1 MTDTRVQPQK
11 SVRRA
16 KSGQRVGPRTSR
28 SELSRQRIIDAVIAL
43 IFRGQS
49 RFGAVDVAKEA
60 QMGLRTVFNH
70 FDDMDS
76 LYREMD
82 AQVHQKVLLPIL
94 LRPYEATAWRDQ
106 IVEAAARRAEICEA
120 CFPAGKFAR
129 SMQTHSVALRES
141 VERSQALERSAIDAL
156 VPQDLQ
162 ERDLLV
168 GAIDVTLSFES
179 WARLRDGAHLGAE
192 EAEKI
197 WVFTTRSL
205 LDQHDQLHP

>member
-1 MTDTRVQPQK
+1 MRRTK
-11 SVRRA
+11 SN
-16 KSGQRVGPRTSR
+16 QRPGPRTSR

-94 LRPYEATAWRDQ
+94 LRPYQATAWRDQ

-129 SMQTHSVALRES
+129 SMQIHSVALRES

-156 VPQDLQ
+156 VPQELPN
-162 ERDLLV
+162 RDVLV

-179 WARLRDGAHLGAE
+179 WTRLRDGAQLAE
-192 EAEKI
+192 EDARDI
-197 WVFTTRSL
+197 WEFTTRSL
-205 LDQHDQLHP
+205 LDQHSQLYP